1 MDNRET
7 VLYFIAILPPD
18 NLRQSV
24 KILKEEMKLRFNAK
38 HALKSPAHITLQM
51 PFKWSFKEEK
61 MLLIALKK
69 FAFQEKAFT
78 VGLNGFNCFTP
89 RVIFVKVIDHSAI
102 AALHTRLSLVLI
114 EQLGFENSSINPKM
128 HPHMTIAT
136 RDLKKNAF
144 HLAWREFEDREF
156 IGSFLANG
164 IGLLKHNGKQWEIY
178 QEFPFGS

>member
-136 RDLKKNAF
+136 RDLKNNAF